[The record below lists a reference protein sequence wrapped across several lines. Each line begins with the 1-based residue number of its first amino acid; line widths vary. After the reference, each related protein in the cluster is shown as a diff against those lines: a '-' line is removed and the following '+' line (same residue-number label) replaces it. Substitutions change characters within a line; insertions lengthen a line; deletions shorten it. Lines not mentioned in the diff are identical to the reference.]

1 MTLKTNLV
9 LGAYPKRPDR
19 ATLEFVYDLFPRLKE
34 RQRQHGGN
42 PERR

>member
-19 ATLEFVYDLFPRLKE
+19 ETLELVYDLFPRLRE
-34 RQRQHGGN
+34 QPPAGGDL
-42 PERR
+42 ERR